1 MLKEGRD
8 PDERAICHVLPLT
21 GPLTRSE
28 PPGSADLLALATNPH
43 TTSHSPPSH
52 NMHSL
57 LQLARLVVPC
67 SMPWPLQQAV
77 SHGLVIHPEFSRHA
91 SFSNVSTRP
100 LLALLTFALHAVSAT
115 PANPTHT
122 HMKQDVL
129 ATLEGKGLHTPGRST
144 PFVLAA
150 PLSAPLALQVL
161 REVSVFWPT
170 SHALVRTHALTM
182 PLSLPHIHTTQ
193 TPRRRRVVGSRAPE
207 QVSVGASDFFRF
219 SPSSTSPP
227 LPDLGQ
233 RAG

>member
-1 MLKEGRD
+1 M
-8 PDERAICHVLPLT
+8 AI
-21 GPLTRSE
+21 
-28 PPGSADLLALATNPH
+28 
-43 TTSHSPPSH
+43 TSGIVPWLGHSS
-52 NMHSL
+52 
-57 LQLARLVVPC
+57 RV
-67 SMPWPLQQAV
+67 
-77 SHGLVIHPEFSRHA
+77 SRHA
-91 SFSNVSTRP
+91 SFSNVSARP

-129 ATLEGKGLHTPGRST
+129 AMLGGEGLHTPWRST

-150 PLSAPLALQVL
+150 PLLSSPLALQVL
-161 REVSVFWPT
+161 REVSFFWPT

-233 RAG
+233 RARSVRGSVCLRRGRRWTSRRTPRPGQARKCSGRMCACACWACSSPFSAPRCEDGE